1 MESDTVGLVPGGRH
15 RLETS
20 TRVHNASSLTTNIGH
35 QSQQRDEKDALY
47 SHTRS
52 EGFGK
57 EVRRRILLGTYVLTS
72 G

>member
-1 MESDTVGLVPGGRH
+1 MHFHSPR
-15 RLETS
+15 S
-20 TRVHNASSLTTNIGH
+20 KSYQFNLTNEGIVRYVGH
-35 QSQQRDEKDALY
+35 QSEKNDGKDELY

-57 EVRRRILLGTYVLTS
+57 EVRRRILVGTYVLTS